1 MRSFFPLAATLLAS
15 QLASAQCPRETLGT
29 GMEVERC
36 PGHAILRVDLAADD
50 VGLRVTRPSERGQT
64 VEGWASAVPG
74 LTAAVQAGDF
84 AFPSYTPLG
93 LTVGAGEPWSETTDD
108 GGRAILG
115 FDGRGVGIYAPENQ
129 VVPPEPWMDS
139 VVSGVRLVRDGVAR
153 TDCQDNGCERLPRT
167 GVGIT
172 ADGRFLVAV
181 VARAATD
188 PEVAELL
195 RAAGASHA
203 LRTGEGATS
212 VLWAEGEFVVP
223 SSDGAARPT
232 AAFLGVV
239 DRGTG
244 AQTRLRG
251 VIGDAAD
258 SDTFLPAAAI
268 TISTLDGREVAT
280 GTPRTEG
287 GYWEFTLPVRQYVV
301 RASHAGFRTGCK
313 ICPGVAAMDVW
324 CSVFLSAGSGE
335 ERCEPPPRTLEV
347 GPWPEARDAGP
358 VDAGMR
364 DGGSRTVGSGGCGV
378 ARGPATP
385 WAVALGLFVALR
397 RRR

>member
-1 MRSFFPLAATLLAS
+1 M
-15 QLASAQCPRETLGT
+15 
-29 GMEVERC
+29 
-36 PGHAILRVDLAADD
+36 
-50 VGLRVTRPSERGQT
+50 
-64 VEGWASAVPG
+64 
-74 LTAAVQAGDF
+74 TAAVQAGDF

-93 LTVGAGEPWSETTDD
+93 LTVGAGEPWSETVDD
-108 GGRAILG
+108 GGHAILG
-115 FDGRGVGIYAPENQ
+115 FDGRGVGIYVPENQ

-153 TDCQDNGCERLPRT
+153 TDCEESGCDRIPRT

-181 VARAATD
+181 VTPSGTD
-188 PEVAELL
+188 PELAGFLL
-195 RAAGASHA
+195 AAGATQA

-212 VLWAEGEFVVP
+212 LLWTEGELVVP
-223 SSDGAARPT
+223 SSDGASRPT

-251 VIGDAAD
+251 VIGDAGD
-258 SDTFLPAAAI
+258 SEAFLPAAAI
-268 TISTLDGREVAT
+268 TISTLDGREVAS

-287 GYWEFTLPVRQYVV
+287 GYWEFALPVRQYVV
-301 RASHAGFRTGCK
+301 RASHPGYRTGCK
-313 ICPGVAAMDVW
+313 ICPGAAAMDVW
-324 CSVFLSAGSGE
+324 CSVFLTAGSGE

-347 GPWPEARDAGP
+347 GPWPDA
-358 VDAGMR
+358 VDAGTSDAGTP
-364 DGGSRTVGSGGCGV
+364 DGGTRPGDLGGCGV
-378 ARGPATP
+378 STVDGAP
-385 WAVALGLFVALR
+385 WPVFGFVLFLGWR